1 MSPTEKSPKISAKF
15 YCEICD
21 YKCFK
26 QSEYNKHILTS
37 KHQILQNPTSNPTS
51 KISKIWSIRF
61 KLFIQFII

>member
-37 KHQILQNPTSNPTS
+37 KHQILQNPICTLQTTNRKS
-51 KISKIWSIRF
+51 
-61 KLFIQFII
+61 L